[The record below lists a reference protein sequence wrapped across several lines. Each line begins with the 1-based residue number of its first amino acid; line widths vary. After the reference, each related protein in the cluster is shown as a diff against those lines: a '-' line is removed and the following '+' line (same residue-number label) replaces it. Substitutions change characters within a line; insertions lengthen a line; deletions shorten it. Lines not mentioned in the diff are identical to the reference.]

1 MTEKEFQN
9 TYYEEI
15 AKVLSFATDN
25 PYSNFYNV
33 KFQNLKDFNI
43 SALTYKDFKQIPF
56 LHKDEILNIPVE
68 DRLFLNKDQVRRYNL
83 TSGTTNNKKI
93 LAIPLT
99 SHERPGDKPYSRN
112 NIDVE
117 NKKCLILFPPMS
129 AAFTA
134 YLMGVDKK
142 NGITIPGD
150 INNLKRTAMVA
161 KELKP
166 EIIFTTPTI
175 LDFFVKELLSIGF
188 DTGLVKNISLGG
200 ESTSNLKLD
209 YFKSVFPKANI
220 LFRYGSSETGGQR
233 GYRCEYLKTKTP
245 DIYHPAGAFIE
256 IVNEN
261 GEVVNDGDFG
271 EIIHTDLI
279 SPKGFPFI
287 RYKTGDMGSSYYE
300 ECPCGNNRIIKLGGR
315 ANYDVLKFSGITLYS
330 EQIEKSLSEFSD
342 KIQPTFEMHVF
353 EEKNNDKIL
362 PKLVLK
368 LALEKNPGAITAKVV
383 EAQVTKN
390 LQLSAN
396 KNLKY
401 FVDNGIFLPLEVVF
415 VDINELNST
424 KKSGIISHL

>member
-1 MTEKEFQN
+1 MTEKEFKN
-9 TYYEEI
+9 NYYEEI
-15 AKVLSFATDN
+15 AKLLAFAKDN
-25 PYSNFYNV
+25 SHSNFY
-33 KFQNLKDFNI
+33 KDKYHNFKNFDI
-43 SALTYKDFKQIPF
+43 NTLTYESFKKLP
-56 LHKDEILNIPVE
+56 LLNKDEILNISVE
-68 DRLFLNKDQVRRYNL
+68 ERLFLDRSKVRRYNL

-99 SHERPGDKPYSRN
+99 DFERPGDKPYSRN

-150 INNLKRTAMVA
+150 INNLGRTALVT

-175 LDFFVKELLSIGF
+175 LDFFIKELLSIGF
-188 DTGLVKNISLGG
+188 DTDLVKNISLGG
-200 ESTSNLKLD
+200 ESTSSLKLD

-245 DIYHPAGAFIE
+245 DMYHPAGAFIE

-261 GEVVNDGDFG
+261 GEVVSDGDFG

-287 RYKTGDMGSSYYE
+287 RYKTGDMGSTYYE

-330 EQIEKSLSEFSD
+330 EQIEKSLSKFSD
-342 KIQPTFEMHVF
+342 KIQPTFEMHVY
-353 EEKNNDKIL
+353 EEEYNNKIL

-368 LALEKNPGAITAKVV
+368 LALDNNPSAITAKII
-383 EAQVTKN
+383 ETQVTEN

-401 FVDNGIFLPLEVVF
+401 FVDNGIFLPLEVIF
-415 VDINELNST
+415 VDIKELNST